1 MPELLQG
8 FVILLFSGQ
17 KFMSIQSSIGC
28 HVEAISAS
36 LDHVPDSQCPDR
48 QIRMFVL
55 EHLSGGFSHRK
66 EKPSYAASSAI
77 SPISAFILG
86 LFASVVL
93 VNSSI
98 VIEYFAM
105 TATANKSNHLSHS
118 ISGDLVL
125 SDQNSGRPGNK
136 EGVYCSAV
144 FFRRRC
150 IDAVEVSRSAMLKTT
165 ERQCTR
171 RKEEEITMYYEL
183 YLEVKATATKHSVLH
198 FILAFS

>member
-1 MPELLQG
+1 MPALLQG

-17 KFMSIQSSIGC
+17 KFMPIQSSTGC
-28 HVEAISAS
+28 HMEAISAS

-48 QIRMFVL
+48 QIRMFVPK
-55 EHLSGGFSHRK
+55 HFSGGFSHRK
-66 EKPSYAASSAI
+66 NSQVTTFFSAASSAI

-93 VNSSI
+93 VNSP
-98 VIEYFAM
+98 IEIIFFAI
-105 TATANKSNHLSHS
+105 TATANKSNHRSHS

-125 SDQNSGRPGNK
+125 SDQNSSRPGNK
-136 EGVYCSAV
+136 EGFS
-144 FFRRRC
+144 FC

-171 RKEEEITMYYEL
+171 RKEEEITMCYEL